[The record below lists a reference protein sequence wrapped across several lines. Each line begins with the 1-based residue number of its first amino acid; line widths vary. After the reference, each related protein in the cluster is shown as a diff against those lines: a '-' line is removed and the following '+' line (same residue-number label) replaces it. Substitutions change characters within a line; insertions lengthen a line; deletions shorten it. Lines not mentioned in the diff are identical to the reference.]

1 MREESQC
8 ERDELLD
15 NVRTTGYDLKFYRR
29 MVQMLMKEEDIARI
43 KSKSSYDDN
52 QDEWIIPPFMLK
64 AKEVTL
70 PQLKKNG
77 YDVME
82 QEKENREL
90 AIEGGDESEDED
102 DDGTHQ
108 RKTSL
113 FAQNKNGGVRTSLQG
128 QNGFA
133 SG

>member
-52 QDEWIIPPFMLK
+52 QDEWVIPPFMLK

-70 PQLKKNG
+70 P
-77 YDVME
+77 
-82 QEKENREL
+82 
-90 AIEGGDESEDED
+90 
-102 DDGTHQ
+102 
-108 RKTSL
+108 
-113 FAQNKNGGVRTSLQG
+113 
-128 QNGFA
+128 
-133 SG
+133 